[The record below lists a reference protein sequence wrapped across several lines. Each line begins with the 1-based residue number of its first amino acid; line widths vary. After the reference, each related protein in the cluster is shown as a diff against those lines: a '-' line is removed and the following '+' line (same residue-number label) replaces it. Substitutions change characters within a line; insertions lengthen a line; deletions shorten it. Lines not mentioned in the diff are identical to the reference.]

1 MGNGLVTRI
10 AIQDAAG
17 LGYGSTEITTIIQTI
32 TKGHFYKS
40 MTSNYNA
47 SRRSKMSKAPVCPE
61 TGKAMVRDT
70 RPMDISYK
78 GQSTTID
85 MPGWY
90 CHESGESIFTA
101 EDMKVSDA
109 ALKELRKEVE
119 NLLKPQDVK
128 RIRTKIGLTQ
138 REAGTLLGGGPNAF
152 QKYEQ
157 DTVSVS
163 KPMSNL
169 LRILERH
176 PEEVEELKKQA

>member
-1 MGNGLVTRI
+1 
-10 AIQDAAG
+10 
-17 LGYGSTEITTIIQTI
+17 
-32 TKGHFYKS
+32 
-40 MTSNYNA
+40 
-47 SRRSKMSKAPVCPE
+47 MSKAPVCPE
-61 TGKAMVRDT
+61 TGKPMVRDT
-70 RPMDISYK
+70 RPMEISYK

-90 CHESGESIFTA
+90 CHESGESIHTA

-109 ALKELRKEVE
+109 ALKELRLEVE

-138 REAGTLLGGGPNAF
+138 REAGTILGGGPNAF

-157 DTVSVS
+157 DTVTVS

-169 LRILERH
+169 LRLLERH

>member
-1 MGNGLVTRI
+1 M
-10 AIQDAAG
+10 
-17 LGYGSTEITTIIQTI
+17 
-32 TKGHFYKS
+32 
-40 MTSNYNA
+40 SN
-47 SRRSKMSKAPVCPE
+47 APVCPE
-61 TGKAMVRDT
+61 TGKPMVRDT
-70 RPMDISYK
+70 RPMELSYK

-90 CHESGESIFTA
+90 CHESGESIHTA

-109 ALKELRKEVE
+109 ALKELRLEVE

-138 REAGTLLGGGPNAF
+138 REAGTILGGGPNAF

-157 DTVSVS
+157 DTVTVS

-169 LRILERH
+169 LRVLERH
-176 PEEVEELKKQA
+176 PEEVEELRKQA